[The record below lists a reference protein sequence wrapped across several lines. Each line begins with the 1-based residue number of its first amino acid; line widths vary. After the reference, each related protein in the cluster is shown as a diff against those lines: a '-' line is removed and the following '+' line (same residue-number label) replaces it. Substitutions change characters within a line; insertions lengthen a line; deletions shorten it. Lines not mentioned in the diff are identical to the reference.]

1 MSSRTPEPPSLS
13 EAEGIPDP
21 QDLTASQQAT
31 GQGDGATEPPGDVA
45 VAVEEFGTTPS
56 EQRDGEPLAGRLA
69 REEPDVL
76 AAAGRDSD
84 SSDGSDTA
92 YGERGGQG
100 VGRLVEP
107 DEGAHTDTESELIAT
122 DVGTDL
128 GGYAAEESA
137 MHLEPEL

>member
-1 MSSRTPEPPSLS
+1 MTSRIPEPPSIL
-13 EAEGIPDP
+13 EAQGIPDP

-31 GQGDGATEPPGDVA
+31 GQGDGATEPPSDVA
-45 VAVEEFGTTPS
+45 VAVGDFGTTPS
-56 EQRDGEPLAGRLA
+56 EQHDGEPLSGRLA

-76 AAAGRDSD
+76 AAAGRDA
-84 SSDGSDTA
+84 DGSDGADTP

-137 MHLEPEL
+137 MHVEPEI